1 VIAGRMVRETDQ
13 ASVAD
18 PVWRTRNA
26 WERLRGLLGRP
37 RLGRDEGLLLS
48 PCHSIHTIGMGY
60 AIDVVYLSD
69 QGEVLKVCGGLP
81 PLRLS
86 RCRGA
91 AMTLEL
97 AAGACARHG
106 LEPGQ
111 RLQWSPYET

>member
-1 VIAGRMVRETDQ
+1 MIAGRMVREADRK
-13 ASVAD
+13 SVAD
-18 PVWRTRNA
+18 PVWRAKSA
-26 WERLRGLLGRP
+26 WERMRGLLGRP
-37 RLGRDEGLLLS
+37 PLGRDEGLLLS
-48 PCHSIHTIGMGY
+48 PCNSVHTVGMGY
-60 AIDVVYLSD
+60 AIDVVYLSG

-97 AAGACARHG
+97 AAGACAQHG

-111 RLQWSPYET
+111 KLAWRPHET